1 MRRRIICG
9 TVGLLF
15 LAAAYPPLN
24 HAQSDQVG
32 GPILE
37 FNTMFAV
44 AGPYVGATNPIRTVP
59 GGGAPW
65 AIGSGGGALWYN
77 GQLSVHTQGL
87 VVAAT
92 GANPAAMFQ
101 VIVSCQSIDG
111 SGAADVVNVS
121 TAPFPADANGNS
133 LIDTTVDLPSPCIAP
148 IVFVASTR
156 GAWFAATGR

>member
-1 MRRRIICG
+1 
-9 TVGLLF
+9 
-15 LAAAYPPLN
+15 
-24 HAQSDQVG
+24 
-32 GPILE
+32 
-37 FNTMFAV
+37 
-44 AGPYVGATNPIRTVP
+44 
-59 GGGAPW
+59 
-65 AIGSGGGALWYN
+65 
-77 GQLSVHTQGL
+77 
-87 VVAAT
+87 
-92 GANPAAMFQ
+92 MFQ